1 MAPFIFDEND
11 FLLPKMAIVWSVK
24 YTLVCKIHACH
35 VTSLIKVPI
44 NFYCEGGVLLCQVT
58 TSYDMWLLRFQGGV
72 HPPPL
77 RTMYVK

>member
-11 FLLPKMAIVWSVK
+11 FLLPKMAIFVWSVK

-44 NFYCEGGVLLCQVT
+44 NFYCGGYYCAKLQLHT
-58 TSYDMWLLRFQGGV
+58 TCGC
-72 HPPPL
+72 
-77 RTMYVK
+77 